1 MQPLFRREPDK
12 QDNCPQHGTFTSHN
26 VFRNVWSRCPGC
38 SIAQK
43 KAEIAEQLRSEAE
56 KRGAEWQRKLC
67 MAAIPERFAGRTLD
81 TYRADNDGQKRA
93 LAFCRTYAAQFD
105 EVLKTG
111 RSAIFC
117 GKPGTGKTHLANGIA
132 LEIMKPCR
140 IALFITAQRAIRRIK
155 DSWSKDSVESES
167 DVIRLLVSPDLLIL
181 DEIGVQFGTEFERNL
196 IFDILNERY
205 EKRLPCLL
213 LSNLSVEEIR
223 PILGERIF
231 DRLREDGGKC
241 IVFDWAS
248 AREVMK

>member
-1 MQPLFRREPDK
+1 MQPLFSREADR
-12 QDNCPQHGTFTSHN
+12 QNSCIAHGIFTSHN
-26 VFRNVWSRCPGC
+26 LFANVWSKCPVC
-38 SIAQK
+38 SSEQK
-43 KAEIAEQLRSEAE
+43 KADIAAQLRQEAI
-56 KRGAEWQRKLC
+56 KRGAEWRRKLC

-93 LAFCRTYAAQFD
+93 LTFCRTYAAQFD

-132 LEIMKPCR
+132 IEIMKTGKL
-140 IALFITAQRAIRRIK
+140 ALFITAQRAIRRIK
-155 DSWSKDSVESES
+155 DSWSMESVESES

-196 IFDILNERY
+196 LFDVLNERY

-213 LSNLSVEEIR
+213 LSNFSVVEIR

-241 IVFDWAS
+241 IVFDWES
-248 AREVMK
+248 SRGKS

>member
-1 MQPLFRREPDK
+1 MQISINIIEEM
-12 QDNCPQHGTFTSHN
+12 CPQHGKFMSRN
-26 VFRNVWSRCPGC
+26 LFRSVWTKCPLC
-38 SIAQK
+38 SQEERKTAVAQ
-43 KAEIAEQLRSEAE
+43 QLRTEAV

-81 TYRADNDGQKRA
+81 TYSAESDGQKRA

-132 LEIMKPCR
+132 LEIMKPGR

-155 DSWSKDSVESES
+155 DSWSKESVESES
-167 DVIRLLVSPDLLIL
+167 DVIRLLVRPDLLIL
-181 DEIGVQFGTEFERNL
+181 DEIGIQFGTEFERNML
-196 IFDILNERY
+196 FDVLNERY

-213 LSNLSVEEIR
+213 LSNLSVDEIR
-223 PILGERIF
+223 VILGERIF

-241 IVFDWAS
+241 IIFDWES
-248 AREVMK
+248 YRGQS

>member
-1 MQPLFRREPDK
+1 MQPLFSRKADR
-12 QDNCPQHGTFTSHN
+12 QNSCIAHGIFTSHN
-26 VFRNVWSRCPGC
+26 LFANVWSKCPVC
-38 SIAQK
+38 SSEQK
-43 KAEIAEQLRSEAE
+43 KADIAAQLRQEVI
-56 KRGAEWQRKLC
+56 KRGAEWRRKLC

-93 LAFCRTYAAQFD
+93 LSFCRTYVAQFD

-117 GKPGTGKTHLANGIA
+117 GKPGTGKTHMANGIA
-132 LEIMKPCR
+132 IEIMKTGKL
-140 IALFITAQRAIRRIK
+140 ALFITAQRAIRRIK
-155 DSWSKDSVESES
+155 DSWAKDSVESES

-196 IFDILNERY
+196 LFDVLNERY

-213 LSNLSVEEIR
+213 LSNFSADEIR
-223 PILGERIF
+223 PILGDRIF

-241 IVFDWAS
+241 IVFDWES
-248 AREVMK
+248 GRGKL